1 MITKEMIQ
9 RINYLSRKQRSE
21 GLTPGEKNEQ
31 DKLRQDYL
39 KCIRKQITDTLDDS
53 GFSQKN

>member
-1 MITKEMIQ
+1 MIQ